1 MTTQV
6 FAIAP
11 AADRTLWLMFLIPAL
26 IAVFAVAFTLGPA
39 LGARNARFEV
49 SSDGLRLRGDWYGRA
64 IPLSHLRTAEARR
77 VDLTVQPA
85 LEPTRR
91 TGGTGLPGYRAGWFR
106 LRNGERALV
115 FLTDRTRA
123 VYVPTTEGF
132 SLVLS
137 PADPD
142 GFVAAL
148 QTLETSARSHQ

>member
-11 AADRTLWLMFLIPAL
+11 AADRTLWLLVLVPAL
-26 IAVFAVAFTLGPA
+26 VAGLTLVTA
-39 LGARNARFEV
+39 LGARTARFEV

-64 IPLSHLRTAEARR
+64 IPLSHLRSAEARR
-77 VDLTVQPA
+77 VDLTVHPD

-132 SLVLS
+132 SLVVS

-142 GFVAAL
+142 RFVAAL
-148 QTLETSARSHQ
+148 QTVQTSARSH